1 MTVLPTPFRSGI
13 GPSGSAG
20 SGRGSSSFGL
30 RARAGT
36 AVTAV
41 VAAIV
46 GAFHFCVV
54 TMLAVAIS
62 LTNLTVVALA
72 ATTIWACKTTGCL
85 TFTKLTVQA
94 ADPSPFVQ
102 PLMNVAF

>member
-1 MTVLPTPFRSGI
+1 M
-13 GPSGSAG
+13 
-20 SGRGSSSFGL
+20 
-30 RARAGT
+30 
-36 AVTAV
+36 AV

-54 TMLAVAIS
+54 TMLAVAMS
-62 LTNLTVVALA
+62 LTDLTAVAVDP
-72 ATTIWACKTTGCL
+72 TTIWARKTTGCF